1 MAAHLAARDVLNYR
15 SRRKS
20 AHILH
25 FIVFEAYREGAFG
38 VRLPTID
45 DDNVSEI
52 VNPTT
57 TTTTTTTST
66 TTTESCLYRSLCT
79 GFLSACISHDRAR
92 SLS

>member
-57 TTTTTTTST
+57 TTTTTTRMPR
-66 TTTESCLYRSLCT
+66 E
-79 GFLSACISHDRAR
+79 
-92 SLS
+92 

>member
-45 DDNVSEI
+45 DDTVSVLEM
-52 VNPTT
+52 VNPNTT
-57 TTTTTTTST
+57 TTPRT
-66 TTTESCLYRSLCT
+66 R
-79 GFLSACISHDRAR
+79 I
-92 SLS
+92 

>member
-1 MAAHLAARDVLNYR
+1 MQCTPPSKYGRRALLMAAHLAARDVLNYR

-52 VNPTT
+52 VNPT
-57 TTTTTTTST
+57 
-66 TTTESCLYRSLCT
+66 YYYY
-79 GFLSACISHDRAR
+79 
-92 SLS
+92 

>member
-57 TTTTTTTST
+57 TTTTTTTT
-66 TTTESCLYRSLCT
+66 T
-79 GFLSACISHDRAR
+79 I
-92 SLS
+92 

>member
-38 VRLPTID
+38 VRLPTIG

-52 VNPTT
+52 VNPTYYYY
-57 TTTTTTTST
+57 
-66 TTTESCLYRSLCT
+66 CNCVYI
-79 GFLSACISHDRAR
+79 FV
-92 SLS
+92 

>member
-52 VNPTT
+52 VNPTLLAGLVVYYIT
-57 TTTTTTTST
+57 
-66 TTTESCLYRSLCT
+66 
-79 GFLSACISHDRAR
+79 
-92 SLS
+92 

>member
-52 VNPTT
+52 VNPT
-57 TTTTTTTST
+57 ST
-66 TTTESCLYRSLCT
+66 TTQAGSRVTCTTASSASLQ
-79 GFLSACISHDRAR
+79 RATWAM
-92 SLS
+92 LL